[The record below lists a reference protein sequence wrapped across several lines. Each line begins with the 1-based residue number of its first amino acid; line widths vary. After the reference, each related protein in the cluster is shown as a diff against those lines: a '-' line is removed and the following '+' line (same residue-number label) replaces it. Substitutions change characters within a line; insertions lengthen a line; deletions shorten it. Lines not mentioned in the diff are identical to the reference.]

1 MPTNANSVDTADAS
15 AIVFLTAFRALGPA
29 ARRQVL
35 KGLID
40 STDLREDF
48 EATLL
53 WEERKDE
60 PRRSFREYLAACGER

>member
-1 MPTNANSVDTADAS
+1 MPANAKTMDAADAS
-15 AIVFLTAFRALGPA
+15 ALVFLAAFRALAPA

-35 KGLID
+35 KGLVD
-40 STDLREDF
+40 SADLREDV

-60 PRRSFREYLAACGER
+60 PRRSFREYLAGRVDR